1 MSINVYVKVVG
12 RKKAIDGGKDEYVVL
27 DQFWDDR
34 WKSLRSWPGLDD
46 MCEWGEDNAS
56 IMPLGDYYSKG
67 ESKCDHVSKYIMSCD
82 SIGIWVDRVQE
93 RIEEYLRDL
102 SFHRKAYID
111 AATPKMKDYEME
123 KISDIEGIIEHD
135 PINGDGLADT
145 LDLLKTLR
153 SNLQYEQL
161 KHDDYDDEGI
171 VPSSIRFLLMVG

>member
-12 RKKAIDGGKDEYVVL
+12 RKKSKDNTKGEYVVL

-34 WKSLRSWPGLDD
+34 WKMLRSWPGWDD
-46 MCEWGEDNAS
+46 LCEWGEDNAS

-67 ESKCDHVSKYIMSCD
+67 ESKCDYVSKYIMSTE
-82 SIGIWVDRVQE
+82 SIGIWIDRVQE

-102 SFHRKAYID
+102 SFHRKAYLD
-111 AATPKMKDYEME
+111 ATTQKMKEFEME
-123 KISDIEGIIEHD
+123 KISDLEGMIAHD

-161 KHDDYDDEGI
+161 KHDDYGDDGI